1 MSQRTKHVNEEI
13 IVELKFKVTINSFS
27 NYNGFKEGQ
36 IEQAIQEF
44 KENIQ
49 KELEYKVNGEYSQQE
64 FLETVDFVSY
74 EADSQNGLYRFA
86 GLFSADL
93 EAQNI
98 QISINLNRSRN
109 EQ

>member
-1 MSQRTKHVNEEI
+1 MSQRSKNVNEEI

-27 NYNGFKEGQ
+27 NHNGFKEGQ

-74 EADSQNGLYRFA
+74 EADSQNGL
-86 GLFSADL
+86 
-93 EAQNI
+93 
-98 QISINLNRSRN
+98 
-109 EQ
+109 

>member
-1 MSQRTKHVNEEI
+1 MSQRSKNVNEEI
-13 IVELKFKVTINSFS
+13 IVDLQFKVTIKSFS
-27 NYNGFKEGQ
+27 NHNGFKEGQ

-74 EADSQNGLYRFA
+74 EADSQNGL
-86 GLFSADL
+86 
-93 EAQNI
+93 
-98 QISINLNRSRN
+98 
-109 EQ
+109 